1 MTNQNRLLINNC
13 YQITYSLKIN
23 RQIYSATFPLPLQYQ
38 VYFSQKT
45 TTPYP
50 NTRNSFSCAPSC
62 HKNFFLDKPNRQT
75 FVCLLRALYG
85 ACLTSVPQCKS
96 PLPAIALGISM
107 KSISKYPSRRPV
119 FRTKIT
125 PFLCPKNAPQE
136 CKWLQCVRLVINK
149 RRSPTGD
156 AAAPHRR
163 PRASPSAETPKGAP
177 SAELQATPSRGRRP
191 SAHTFSNKSTAE
203 PSAFT
208 VQNKK
213 HVGTTKSAA
222 GSGAV
227 PADPLG
233 IGCRFSPPRAR
244 LYAFALLH
252 NTPAIA
258 FVNAV
263 AY

>member
-1 MTNQNRLLINNC
+1 M
-13 YQITYSLKIN
+13 
-23 RQIYSATFPLPLQYQ
+23 
-38 VYFSQKT
+38 
-45 TTPYP
+45 
-50 NTRNSFSCAPSC
+50 
-62 HKNFFLDKPNRQT
+62 
-75 FVCLLRALYG
+75 
-85 ACLTSVPQCKS
+85 
-96 PLPAIALGISM
+96 
-107 KSISKYPSRRPV
+107 
-119 FRTKIT
+119 
-125 PFLCPKNAPQE
+125 PFLCTENVPQK

-191 SAHTFSNKSTAE
+191 SAHTFSDKSTAE

-208 VQNKK
+208 VQNNDCGK
-213 HVGTTKSAA
+213 HVCTTKSAA

-244 LYAFALLH
+244 FSLYVCIIFVIFIRFKLPLCPLSPLL
-252 NTPAIA
+252 NY
-258 FVNAV
+258 FSVKVNSL
-263 AY
+263 